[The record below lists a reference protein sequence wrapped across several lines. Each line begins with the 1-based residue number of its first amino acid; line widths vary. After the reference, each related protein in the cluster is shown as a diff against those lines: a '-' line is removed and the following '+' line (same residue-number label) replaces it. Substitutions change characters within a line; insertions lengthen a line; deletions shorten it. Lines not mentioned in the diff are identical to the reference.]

1 MKTLPTLFSRT
12 STGAI
17 QTWQMIVDG
26 NKYYSI
32 TGQQDGKKIENEPT
46 VCEGKNIGKKNETS
60 AEEQST
66 LEAKSKW
73 DKKIKTGYT
82 TDVNKIDSCTSYV
95 EPMLAKNFED
105 RLDKIDWFEGVF
117 VQNKYNGARCVATH
131 DGGRVRLTTRKG
143 EEYLSVGHI
152 SKDLER
158 FFEDYP
164 NAVLD
169 GELFSYEHRQKLNEL
184 MSVIRKTK
192 KITEDDL
199 KKSEE
204 MVRFHIYD
212 GYNMGR
218 NTEACSKYVD
228 RKKVIDELLPK
239 YSKYYRKVETELAHS
254 LDEVRAIFNKYVD
267 DGQEGV
273 IVRVP
278 SSPYQHKR
286 SSDLLKWKPLE
297 DSEAVITS
305 VMEGDGNW
313 SGVAKTVTLDWN
325 GIVFDATLKGTYEQ
339 CTEVLKNKKDYL
351 SKEVTFL
358 FNGKTGLGKPN
369 YARIDLNNCFKS

>member
-1 MKTLPTLFSRT
+1 
-12 STGAI
+12 
-17 QTWQMIVDG
+17 MIVDG

-60 AEEQST
+60 PSEQACS
-66 LEAKSKW
+66 EAQAKW
-73 DKKIKTGYT
+73 DKKVKTGYT
-82 TDVNKIDSCTSYV
+82 TDVSKIDSCTSYV

>member
-60 AEEQST
+60 PSEQALS
-66 LEAKSKW
+66 EAQAKW
-73 DKKIKTGYT
+73 DKKSKTGYT
-82 TDVNKIDSCTSYV
+82 TDISKIDECTAYV
-95 EPMLAKNFED
+95 EVMLAKSFD
-105 RLDKIDWFEGVF
+105 DYRDKMDWSVGLI
-117 VQNKYNGARCVATH
+117 VQTKFNGSRCVATYEN
-131 DGGRVRLTTRKG
+131 GRVVLKSRRG
-143 EEYLSVGHI
+143 EEWKNAQHI
-152 SKDLER
+152 NKDLEA
-158 FFEDYP
+158 FFQKYP
-164 NAVLD
+164 TAVLD
-169 GELFSYEHRQKLNEL
+169 GELYSYEYRQKLNEL
-184 MSVIRKTK
+184 MKLVRKTK
-192 KITEDDL
+192 NISDSDV

-204 MVRFHIYD
+204 MVRYYIYD
-212 GYNMGR
+212 GYHIGPATDPCN
-218 NTEACSKYVD
+218 KYTV
-228 RKKVIDELLPK
+228 RKKQIDEILPK
-239 YSKYYRKVETELAHS
+239 YSKYYRKVHDTVVYSQEELDKVYNTY
-254 LDEVRAIFNKYVD
+254 LD
-267 DGQEGV
+267 DGEEGA
-273 IVRVP
+273 IIRVP
-278 SSPYQHKR
+278 YSPYQHKR
-286 SSDLLKWKPLE
+286 SSDLLKYKPLE

-339 CTEVLKNKKDYL
+339 CAEVLKNKKDYL

-369 YARIDLNNCFKS
+369 YPRVDLNNCFKS